1 MSPVCGLNTEGPAMP
16 YVFEHFMLDP
26 GMVVRFLKVQ
36 EQCALL
42 ELTSVW
48 LNSPMAAPTETE
60 SPQ

>member
-1 MSPVCGLNTEGPAMP
+1 MP

-48 LNSPMAAPTETE
+48 LNSPTAAPTETE

>member
-1 MSPVCGLNTEGPAMP
+1 MP